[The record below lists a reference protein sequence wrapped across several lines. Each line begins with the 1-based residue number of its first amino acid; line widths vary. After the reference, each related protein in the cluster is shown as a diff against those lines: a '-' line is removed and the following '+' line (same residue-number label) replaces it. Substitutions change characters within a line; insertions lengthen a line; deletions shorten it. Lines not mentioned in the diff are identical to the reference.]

1 MKICTIGGTNF
12 SGRAFTGLALEAG
25 HEVTVFH
32 RGRGEDPWPD
42 AEHVHGDR
50 DGGLDALA
58 GRSFDLIV
66 DFCAYV
72 PRQIEEATALLVDGR
87 YVFISSVSA
96 HRMDGRP
103 GATEVDDVYQP
114 PFPETEEI
122 TWETYGPLKVACEHA
137 LRAARGEAA
146 TIVRPHYIVG
156 PHDPT
161 DRFTYWVRRA
171 STGGRMLAPAPAD
184 QPLQWIDAR
193 DLAAFV
199 LHVGADDIA
208 GTFNI
213 AVPPQRH
220 TLGEL
225 IETSAEAAGSS
236 VEVAWCDEPFVA
248 ANELIA
254 TEQDDPFPLISPE
267 EPNAHLFDTSNAVA
281 HGLRFRTL
289 EETVADTIAW
299 DRERGLPELKAGLAA
314 QREAE
319 LLAAWESEGAHE
331 AP

>member
-1 MKICTIGGTNF
+1 M
-12 SGRAFTGLALEAG
+12 ALEAG

-32 RGRGEDPWPD
+32 RGRGEDPWPR

-50 DGGLDALA
+50 EGGLGALA
-58 GRSFDLIV
+58 GRSFDVIV

-72 PRQIEEATALLVDGR
+72 PRQIGEAIAALPDGR

-96 HRMDGRP
+96 HVEHARA
-103 GATEVDDVYQP
+103 GATEVDDVYEP
-114 PFPETEEI
+114 PFPDTEEV
-122 TWETYGPLKVACEHA
+122 TWETYGPLKVACETT
-137 LRAARGEAA
+137 LLAARGDRA

-171 STGGRMLAPAPAD
+171 SIGGRMLAPAPAD

-193 DLAAFV
+193 DLAAFI
-199 LHVGADDIA
+199 LHVGTNDMA
-208 GTFNI
+208 GTFNV
-213 AVPPQRH
+213 AVPPERH

-225 IETSAEAAGSS
+225 IETSAETAGSS

-248 ANELIA
+248 SNGLLV
-254 TEQDDPFPLISPE
+254 TEDNDPFPLLTPD

-289 EETVADTIAW
+289 EETVADTLAW

-319 LLAAWESEGAHE
+319 LLAAWEARADPSDR
-331 AP
+331 